1 MKKIFLFAL
10 AAICLSACK
19 KDDETGTTNT
29 NAKLRINF
37 KFDDTQERLDNLGNP
52 ANLPTG
58 HAAQTPNFK
67 DLSVHFIEFV
77 PNQLTTYRGG
87 AEVYQGAEVPASNF
101 NAFGF
106 NTAIN
111 FDEAKLAADGELFY
125 ELPLNQIAPD
135 TYEHLRVSVAYQNYD
150 VQYNFINIPLLGN
163 SLNETG
169 TISSFLGYNT
179 YISSIQPN
187 TLTEEVNDFKL
198 QGFWA
203 FETSLTGVLS
213 AYNDVY
219 SGDAPQGSTTVVNPF
234 PNSGVPPGTCVVAGS
249 FASPLTLTGNESED
263 VEVTLSFSINNS
275 FEWIDSNGNGSWDI
289 DLDNGGPN
297 GGIESV
303 VDMGVRGL
311 VGLVE

>member
-1 MKKIFLFAL
+1 MKKFFLFTL
-10 AAICLSACK
+10 AVICLSACK

-29 NAKLRINF
+29 NAKLRITF
-37 KFDDTQERLDNLGNP
+37 KFDPAQERLDNLGNP
-52 ANLPTG
+52 ASLPTD

-67 DLSVHFIEFV
+67 NLSVHFVEFV

-87 AEVYQGAEVPASNF
+87 AEVYQGAEVSASNA
-101 NAFGF
+101 NPFGF

-125 ELPLNQIAPD
+125 ELPLNQLAPD

-150 VQYNFINIPLLGN
+150 VQYNLLNVPFLGS

-169 TISSFLGYNT
+169 TIASFLGYNT
-179 YISSIQPN
+179 YISNIQPN
-187 TLTEEVNDFKL
+187 ALTEEVNAFKL

-203 FETSLTGVLS
+203 FETALSGNLS

-219 SGDAPQGSTTVVNPF
+219 SGDAPQGATTVVNPF

-249 FASPLTLTGNESED
+249 FASPLTITGNETED

-275 FEWIDSNGNGSWDI
+275 FEWIDSNSNGSWDI

-297 GGIESV
+297 GGIEPV